1 MFVDERDPSAHPPF
15 LSFRAIQLYS
25 SFYFACYF
33 DALNYFTE
41 SKQQKHG
48 LESGHEVIS
57 IDTYHVCFWMQRFC
71 QPLTRLVFCAPIA
84 FAFVLITSFWP
95 T

>member
-1 MFVDERDPSAHPPF
+1 MKEIHLLIRPSFPFVPF
-15 LSFRAIQLYS
+15 NYIHHFISPVILTL
-25 SFYFACYF
+25 
-33 DALNYFTE
+33 LNI
-41 SKQQKHG
+41 SQRVSNKKHG